1 MNSSS
6 PHSDNCKNKFLIL
19 GKGPTFGINGSF
31 ESKETKFSINF
42 SKANRKYYLS
52 LHYNGVNSYLFVN
65 RKEIFE
71 FQANNKNVNFP
82 TQFCLGSMSYGFSAV
97 ESREVFLNGN
107 AFDFLVDYN
116 SIKNVA
122 F

>member
-6 PHSDNCKNKFLIL
+6 PHSDKRKNNFLIL

-31 ESKETKFSINF
+31 ESKEKKFSINF
-42 SKANRKYYLS
+42 SKANRKFYLS

-65 RKEIFE
+65 GKEIFE
-71 FQANNKNVNFP
+71 FQADNKNVNFP
-82 TQFCLGSMSYGFSAV
+82 TQFCLRSISNGFSAV

-107 AFDFLVDYN
+107 ACDFLVDYS